1 MNALMAIGM
10 AIYGT
15 LNQMLLQKLLLIQG
29 YKRRF
34 SYQIKTDHK
43 VYIDD
48 YAHTILLRLTQCI
61 KQ

>member
-1 MNALMAIGM
+1 MNLEPQDAIAK
-10 AIYGT
+10 AIV
-15 LNQMLLQKLLLIQG
+15 IQG

-48 YAHTILLRLTQCI
+48 YASPSY
-61 KQ
+61 